1 VVSSGLRTRLIVLL
15 LISSITAY
23 DSTQSQAKDNPRKQ
37 VSSGEYSGKLLY
49 QGWLRTYY
57 LHIPKSYKS
66 DHPTPLVLVLH
77 GSGGSGSSIA
87 NVTHFNQL
95 ADKKGF
101 IVVYPNGINH
111 HWSDSHSV
119 FSPQVDDISFVT
131 ALLDHLMKLRN
142 IDSRRIYATGFSN
155 GGMLTQTL
163 ACQLSDRIAAFASV
177 AGTLPA
183 NLASS
188 CKPKTPVSL
197 LMFNGTS
204 DRSVPYAG
212 GKIAGVGREVLSVYK
227 TVQLWRHYNGCAS
240 KAKVEKLPN
249 TIRSSGN
256 QVEISR
262 YLVCSGGSEVMLV
275 TVKGG
280 GHSWPGASENV
291 KDYQGNASKINASA
305 AIWNFFQRHVLHSGN
320 KA

>member
-1 VVSSGLRTRLIVLL
+1 MLVVLL
-15 LISSITAY
+15 VISSITAY
-23 DSTQSQAKDNPRKQ
+23 DSTQAQVRGTPRKQ
-37 VSSGEYSGKLLY
+37 VSSGEFSGKLLY

-57 LHIPKSYKS
+57 LHIPRSYKS
-66 DHPTPLVLVLH
+66 DRPMPLVLVFH

-87 NVTHFNQL
+87 NVTRFNEL

-101 IVVYPNGINH
+101 IVVYPNGIDH
-111 HWSDSHSV
+111 HWSDGHGV
-119 FSPQVDDISFVT
+119 FYPQVDDISFVA
-131 ALLDHLMKLRN
+131 ALIDRLMQIRN

-163 ACQLSDRIAAFASV
+163 ACNLSDRIAAFASV

-197 LMFNGTS
+197 LIVHGTS
-204 DRSVPYAG
+204 DRSVPYSG
-212 GKIAGVGREVLSVYK
+212 GKIGGVGREVVSVPK
-227 TVQLWRHYNGCAS
+227 MVELWRYHNSCAS

-249 TIRSSGN
+249 TAHNRGM

-262 YLVCSGGSEVMLV
+262 YSPCSGGSEVMLV

-280 GHSWPGASENV
+280 GHSWPGGASGNV
-291 KDYQGNASKINASA
+291 KEYQGNVSRINASK
-305 AIWNFFQRHVLHSGN
+305 AIWNFFQRHALHGN